1 MPRVWLL
8 HDGHLCTFGWI
19 NGSRVLAWHRIG
31 GYVVPHIP
39 GRLEIDPMWTETW
52 ADQSCC
58 LIYDVR
64 SGEPDEMRIA
74 VQRSPTVL
82 FITFNGDLAHSLK
95 DARACLTTSWGR
107 RVLTACLTIG
117 RRCCLEKPGEGLSS
131 RKDNP
136 EERRL

>member
-1 MPRVWLL
+1 MPASL
-8 HDGHLCTFGWI
+8 
-19 NGSRVLAWHRIG
+19 RIG
-31 GYVVPHIP
+31 GYVVAHPPDQLDIGLHQ
-39 GRLEIDPMWTETW
+39 
-52 ADQSCC
+52 ADVRVGQSCC
-58 LIYDVR
+58 LIYNVH

-95 DARACLTTSWGR
+95 DARACLTTSSGR
-107 RVLTACLTIG
+107 RFLTACLTIG
-117 RRCCLEKPGEGLSS
+117 RGCCLEKPGEGLSS

>member
-1 MPRVWLL
+1 
-8 HDGHLCTFGWI
+8 
-19 NGSRVLAWHRIG
+19 VLASLRIG
-31 GYVVPHIP
+31 GYVVPHNP
-39 GRLEIDPMWTETW
+39 AQLEIDPMWTETS

-58 LIYDVR
+58 LTYDVR

-82 FITFNGDLAHSLK
+82 FITFNSDLAHSLK
-95 DARACLTTSWGR
+95 DARACLTTSCSWGR
-107 RVLTACLTIG
+107 RFLTVCLTIG